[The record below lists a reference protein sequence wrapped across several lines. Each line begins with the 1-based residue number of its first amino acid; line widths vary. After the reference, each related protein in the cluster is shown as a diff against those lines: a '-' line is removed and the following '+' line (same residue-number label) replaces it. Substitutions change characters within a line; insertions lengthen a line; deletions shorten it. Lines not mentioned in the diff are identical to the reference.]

1 MVCLGALL
9 TGVRL
14 AAQDEP
20 SGPAYLLRL
29 ERMRLDGNVC
39 VLVRSDGLYHLE
51 RSDWEHTEVFEGDL
65 PQQDLHSLEHWVGE
79 NELFD
84 LTQERIVA
92 PLFPGS
98 KDQLALGVN
107 RPGHWQNLLF
117 PSPSTW
123 RPFTLSVVPLA
134 QWFDALQ
141 KARHRIK
148 LREEEGRTN
157 CKPSNR
163 PRLSTRSS
171 ASSQQ
176 TVASFAFMMQ
186 STVFRGK
193 DGEKT
198 CAIVYPDGRFHRE
211 TKSQRFGSDQVAA
224 AVYEG
229 AVKTEGMQA
238 LNDILTNPDLQNRKE
253 QHLPEGL
260 FLNDGEI
267 VGVILPQTGK
277 ARTVFFWK
285 YAPVPGVVG
294 SRGGESG
301 MNVLQPLRQWL
312 QAYVSDSQA
321 SPLANAPLTDC
332 VPPRRP

>member
-1 MVCLGALL
+1 MVALV
-9 TGVRL
+9 TGIPVS
-14 AAQDEP
+14 AQDEP
-20 SGPAYLLRL
+20 AGPAYLLRL

-39 VLVRSDGLYHLE
+39 VLVRSDGQYHLE
-51 RSDWEHTEVFEGDL
+51 RSDWEHTDVFEGDL
-65 PQQDLHSLEHWVGE
+65 PEQDLHNLEHWVGE

-92 PLFPGS
+92 PLFPGP
-98 KDQLALGVN
+98 KDQFALGVN

-123 RPFTLSVVPLA
+123 RPFTQSVVPLA
-134 QWFDALQ
+134 LWFETLQ
-141 KARHRIK
+141 KTRHRIK

-171 ASSQQ
+171 APSQQ

-186 STVFRGK
+186 TTAFKGK

-211 TKSQRFGSDQVAA
+211 TKSQHFGSDQVATS
-224 AVYEG
+224 VYEG
-229 AVKTEGMQA
+229 SVKTEGMRE
-238 LNDILTNPDLQNRKE
+238 LKGILTSPDLQNRKE

-260 FLNDGEI
+260 FMNDGEI
-267 VGVILPQTGK
+267 VGLILPQAGK

-285 YAPVPGVVG
+285 YGPVPGVVG
-294 SRGGESG
+294 SRGSESG
-301 MNVLQPLRQWL
+301 MSVLQPLREWL
-312 QAYVSDSQA
+312 HAYADDPQNPPPA
-321 SPLANAPLTDC
+321 DAPLTDC
-332 VPPRRP
+332 VPPRQP